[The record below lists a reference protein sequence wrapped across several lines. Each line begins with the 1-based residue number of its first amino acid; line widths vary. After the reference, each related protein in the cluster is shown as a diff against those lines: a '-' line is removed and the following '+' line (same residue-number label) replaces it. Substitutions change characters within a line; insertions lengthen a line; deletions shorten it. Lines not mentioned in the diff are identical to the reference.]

1 MTPYK
6 LAFIRLIPLCLIG
19 LYAALAFC
27 GQPSD
32 EPILRIEDELD
43 HTASIVRVALDAEN
57 RYIITASHD
66 KTVKVWDISKGRKLS
81 CIIRPPIGQGQE
93 GKLLALAVS
102 PDGNTIACGGYT
114 GYDWDKAFTI
124 YLFDRQSG
132 SMMGSITGLPHI
144 ICQLAF
150 SKDGRFLAAGLGGKG
165 GIRVYRI
172 SKQGASISAALL
184 SEDRNYGD
192 HVFGADFD
200 VSGKLVTSSFD
211 GYIRLYDPDHRL
223 AAKTR
228 IPDRLR
234 PHQVSFSPDGGK
246 IAVGFNDFPTVAV
259 LSSADISLLLSPD
272 TKDRAT
278 GDFACVSWS
287 SDGRFLYGGGRH
299 GKIQDG
305 KLRVYIRKWSEEGR
319 GPYTDIVT
327 AKNTIQHILPLK
339 TGGILFGS
347 SDATWGFVDRQGRE
361 NQSGY
366 WGGQLL
372 SDFRGGDKSDFLISH
387 DGSVVQY
394 NYMMEEHR
402 PARFSL
408 FDRTVEY
415 DKALNPSDSAHAI
428 KPPAT
433 AVDGLKLTDWHENK
447 TPKLNGRPLKID
459 SNEISRC
466 GAISPDK
473 KVVLIGTDWH
483 IYFFDKN
490 GRQIRKILTP
500 AVVWLLNI
508 SGDGRYAVAGLG
520 DGTIRWYT
528 MAEGKEQCIYFPLGS
543 QRQWVLWI
551 PEGYFDASL
560 EGGKYFVYHLNQGKD
575 KEGRII
581 PVNWLYDVFYR
592 PDMVARK
599 FKGEDIKE
607 MSGLTARQA
616 LQAPPP
622 TVYFNYPPF
631 FTDKPKFKVCYEAT
645 AKNGGIGEVR
655 LFHNGKLVRSD
666 GYYRSLA
673 VNRSDKMDLK
683 NRDSNAMYHESRGIA
698 IVDKGF
704 SPVASPAKGTY
715 FKECTELD
723 TVSGLNEVGVVA
735 FNENNTVQSFME
747 THRIQSTYKE
757 DAPRLYVLA
766 IGIDRYQERDIN
778 LKYAAKD
785 ARDFLLR
792 MTHQMS
798 TLYPADR
805 IDKILLID
813 ADATKEGILST
824 VERLSNIIKPGDH
837 FILFAASHGVL
848 IQNQYHMIPSNYAG
862 NMDKDSL
869 ISSNEIVD
877 MSKKIKSLK
886 QFYIFDTCYAGGVD
900 SLILGL
906 YDARISVLAKK
917 MGLHIYASASS
928 TQQAMDGYEGNGLFT
943 HVLLTGLDNGNGA
956 DRDGDGKV
964 SIVELGEFA
973 KRRVS
978 DISKQIGHA
987 QLPVTINF
995 GTDWPIYALPR

>member
-1 MTPYK
+1 MKPCK
-6 LAFIRLIPLCLIG
+6 LAFLLLIPLCLIC
-19 LYAALAFC
+19 LYADLASC
-27 GQPSD
+27 GASSD
-32 EPILRIEDELD
+32 EPILRIEDELE
-43 HTASIVRVALDAEN
+43 HTAPIARVALDAEN
-57 RYIITASHD
+57 RFIITASHD
-66 KTVKVWDISKGRKLS
+66 KTMKVWDISKGRKLS
-81 CIIRPPIGQGQE
+81 RIVRPPIGQGLE
-93 GKLLALAVS
+93 GKLLALAFS
-102 PDGNTIACGGYT
+102 PDGSTIACGGYT

-132 SMMGSITGLPHI
+132 NMTGRITGLPNI
-144 ICQLAF
+144 ICQLVF
-150 SKDGRFLAAGLGGKG
+150 SRDGRFLAAGLGGKG
-165 GIRVYRI
+165 GMRVYRI
-172 SKQGASISAALL
+172 EKQDASLFTALV

-200 VSGKLVTSSFD
+200 TSGKLITSSFD
-211 GYIRLYDPDHRL
+211 GYIRLYDSDHRL
-223 AAKTR
+223 AVRTR
-228 IPDRLR
+228 IPGRLR
-234 PHQVSFSPDGGK
+234 PYQVSFSPDGEK
-246 IAVGFNDFPTVAV
+246 IAVGFNDAPAVAV
-259 LSSADISLLLSPD
+259 LSSSDLSLLFSPD
-272 TKDRAT
+272 TKDRET

-299 GKIQDG
+299 AKTQDG
-305 KLRVYIRKWSEEGR
+305 KLRVYIRKWPQG
-319 GPYTDIVT
+319 GIGAYTDIVT
-327 AKNTIQHILPLK
+327 ARNSIQHILPLR

-347 SDATWGFVDRQGRE
+347 SDATWGFVDHKGRE
-361 NQSGY
+361 NHSGY

-415 DKALNPSDSAHAI
+415 DKVLHPSDSAHAI

-433 AVDGLKLTDWHENK
+433 AVGGMKLTDWHESK

-459 SNEISRC
+459 PGEISRC
-466 GAISPDK
+466 GAVSPDG

-483 IYFFDKN
+483 VYFFDDR
-490 GRQIRKILTP
+490 GRQVRKLPTP

-528 MAEGKEQCIYFPLGS
+528 MREGKEACIYFPLRS

-575 KEGRII
+575 REGRII

-592 PDMVARK
+592 PDMVALK
-599 FKGEDIKE
+599 FKGEDINE
-607 MSGLTARQA
+607 ISGLTVRQA

-622 TVYFNYPPF
+622 TVHFNYPPF
-631 FTDKPKFKVCYEAT
+631 YTDKPKFKVCYEAT
-645 AKNGGIGEVR
+645 AKQGGIGEVR

-673 VNRSDKMDLK
+673 VNRPDKVDLK
-683 NRDSNAMYHESRGIA
+683 SRDSNAIYHESRGLA

-704 SPVASPAKGTY
+704 SPVTSLAKGAF

-723 TVSGLNEVGVVA
+723 TVSGLNEVGIVA
-735 FNENNTVQSFME
+735 FNGNNTVQSFME
-747 THRIQSTYKE
+747 THQIQSTYKE

-766 IGIDRYQERDIN
+766 IGIDQYEEPDIN

-785 ARDFLLR
+785 ARDFLR
-792 MTHQMS
+792 KATRQMS
-798 TLYPADR
+798 TLYPKDR
-805 IDKILLID
+805 IDEILLID
-813 ADATKEGILST
+813 SDATKTGILSA

-837 FILFAASHGVL
+837 FILFLASHGL
-848 IQNQYHMIPSNYAG
+848 MIQNQYHIIPSNYAG
-862 NMDKDSL
+862 NIDKDTL

-886 QFYIFDTCYAGGVD
+886 QLYIFDTCYAGGVD
-900 SLILGL
+900 RLISGL

-943 HVLLTGLDNGNGA
+943 HVLLAGLDGGKSV
-956 DRDGDGKV
+956 DRDGDGRV
-964 SIVELGEFA
+964 SIVELGEFT

-978 DISKQIGHA
+978 DISKKIGYV

-995 GTDWPIYALPR
+995 GTDWPVYALPR